1 MAQLR
6 SFEDLVA
13 FLVKQ
18 EIPHQVDTANFA
30 VQVATNP
37 PALPGV
43 VFVRWEQQIPYIQVM
58 QQLTSTVPD
67 DRVRE
72 VETALAHVND
82 VAMIPGYGYSY
93 ETKVIYYRLAVPIYD
108 GQISSDALD
117 HAMTTVL
124 NNALQLAPALRKV
137 VEGSPG
143 AGVFTY
149 LPKKMNM

>member
-6 SFEDLVA
+6 SFDDLVA

-18 EIPHQVDTANFA
+18 DIPHQVDAPNYA
-30 VQVATNP
+30 VQVTTTP

-43 VFVRWEQQIPYIQVM
+43 VFVRWEQKIPYIQVM
-58 QQLTSTVPD
+58 QQLTDVVPD

-93 ETKVIYYRLAVPIYD
+93 QTKVIYYRLSVPIYA
-108 GQISSDALD
+108 GEISSDALD

-124 NNALQLAPALRKV
+124 NNALQLAPALRRV
-137 VEGSPG
+137 VEGSAG

-149 LPKKMNM
+149 LPTN

>member
-1 MAQLR
+1 MSQVLR

-18 EIPHQVDTANFA
+18 EIPHQVDAPDHA
-30 VQVATNP
+30 VQVATKP
-37 PALPGV
+37 PALPNV
-43 VFVRWEQQIPYIQVM
+43 VFVRWEQQIPYLQVM
-58 QQLTSTVPD
+58 QQLAGPVPD

-93 ETKVIYYRLAVPIYD
+93 ETKVIYYRLSVPIYD
-108 GQISSDALD
+108 GEISSDALD
-117 HAMTTVL
+117 RAMTTVL

-143 AGVFTY
+143 AGVFGY
-149 LPKKMNM
+149 MASK